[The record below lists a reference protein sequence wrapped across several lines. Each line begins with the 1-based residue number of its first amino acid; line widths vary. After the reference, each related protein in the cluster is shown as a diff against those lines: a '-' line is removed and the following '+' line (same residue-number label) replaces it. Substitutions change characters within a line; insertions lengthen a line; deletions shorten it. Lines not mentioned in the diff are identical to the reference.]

1 MGVRVGKREGRRM
14 EREGKK
20 GRSEKKGF
28 RKGGYGECRQ
38 CQKGQ

>member
-20 GRSEKKGF
+20 GRSEKRGIQEW
-28 RKGGYGECRQ
+28 GVW
-38 CQKGQ
+38 